1 MFKAHLEYIYHIT
14 CVSCKG
20 YFTYAT
26 MNKKECIDRGI
37 WYCPRCGAKGNVEIE
52 KEL

>member
-1 MFKAHLEYIYHIT
+1 
-14 CVSCKG
+14 
-20 YFTYAT
+20 

-37 WYCPRCGAKGNVEIE
+37 WYCPRCGVKGNIEIE